1 MPQVNAQ
8 NADMSLYPR
17 KTCEL
22 KAIAMRVRNNPHWCW
37 YVAGWLLFT
46 TAQAQIKTPAAPSA
60 PPASSQ
66 NRASLRI
73 SGALP

>member
-46 TAQAQIKTPAAPSA
+46 TAQLKHLQRPQHHR
-60 PPASSQ
+60 PPVKI
-66 NRASLRI
+66 RGSLRI